1 MPIFALEYTYV
12 DSPDDL
18 TAHRPA
24 HRAFLAGE
32 LPGVT
37 ILSSGPYTGPGGAGA
52 LLILRADSAED
63 LLATMDQDPFHQ
75 LGLIPERS
83 VHEWT
88 PVNGPW
94 AT

>member
-18 TAHRPA
+18 TAHRPE
-24 HRAFLAGE
+24 HRAFLAGD

-37 ILSSGPYTGPGGAGA
+37 VLSSGPYTGPGGAGA
-52 LLILRADSAED
+52 LLILRSED
-63 LLATMDQDPFHQ
+63 EAALLSTLDQDPFHQ
-75 LGLIPERS
+75 HGLITRRT
-83 VHEWT
+83 VREWI

-94 AT
+94 AG